1 VRSRLWAAGA
11 AAWTV
16 AFIVL
21 AYVRF
26 DPQPWYVAMV
36 ASAGLLAL
44 SATIFGAG
52 RHGRTAL
59 LLALAILVVA
69 ALLGGWTAG
78 PVLLPAVVGIA
89 LAVKASPEPVPGR
102 GPCAVG

>member
-21 AYVRF
+21 AYVKF
-26 DPQPWYVAMV
+26 HPQPWYVVVV
-36 ASAGLLAL
+36 AVAGLLAL
-44 SATIFGAG
+44 SAAVFGTDG
-52 RHGRTAL
+52 RGRIAL
-59 LLALAILVVA
+59 LFATGILVVA

-78 PVLLPAVVGIA
+78 PVLLPAIIGSI
-89 LAVKASPEPVPGR
+89 LAVKSSEPISR
-102 GPCAVG
+102 

>member
-21 AYVRF
+21 AYVKF
-26 DPQPWYVAMV
+26 HPQPWYVVVV
-36 ASAGLLAL
+36 AVAGLLAL
-44 SATIFGAG
+44 SAAVFGTDG
-52 RHGRTAL
+52 RGRIAL
-59 LLALAILVVA
+59 LFATGILVVA

-78 PVLLPAVVGIA
+78 PVLLPAIVGSI
-89 LAVKASPEPVPGR
+89 LAVKSSEPVSR
-102 GPCAVG
+102 

>member
-1 VRSRLWAAGA
+1 MRARLWAAGA

-26 DPQPWYVAMV
+26 HPQPWYVAILAV
-36 ASAGLLAL
+36 AGLLTL
-44 SATIFGAG
+44 SAAIFGTGG
-52 RHGRTAL
+52 RGRTVL
-59 LLALAILVVA
+59 LLAVAILVIA

-78 PVLLPAVVGIA
+78 PVLLPAVVAAA
-89 LAVKASPEPVPGR
+89 LAVKASPVPVSPRSSPG
-102 GPCAVG
+102 

>member
-1 VRSRLWAAGA
+1 MRSRLWAAGA

-26 DPQPWYVAMV
+26 HPQPWYVAVV
-36 ASAGLLAL
+36 AVAGLLAL
-44 SATIFGAG
+44 SAAVFGTDG
-52 RHGRTAL
+52 RGRIAL
-59 LLALAILVVA
+59 LFATGILVVA

-78 PVLLPAVVGIA
+78 PVLLPAIIGAI
-89 LAVKASPEPVPGR
+89 LAVKSSEPVSP
-102 GPCAVG
+102 

>member
-21 AYVRF
+21 AYVKF
-26 DPQPWYVAMV
+26 HPQPWYVVVV
-36 ASAGLLAL
+36 AVAGLLAL
-44 SATIFGAG
+44 SAAVFGTDG
-52 RHGRTAL
+52 RGRIAL
-59 LLALAILVVA
+59 LIATVILVVA

-78 PVLLPAVVGIA
+78 PVLLPAIIGTI
-89 LAVKASPEPVPGR
+89 LAVKSSEPVSR
-102 GPCAVG
+102 

>member
-21 AYVRF
+21 AYIKF
-26 DPQPWYVAMV
+26 HPQPWYVVVV
-36 ASAGLLAL
+36 AVAGLLAL
-44 SATIFGAG
+44 SAAVFGTDG
-52 RHGRTAL
+52 RGRIAL
-59 LLALAILVVA
+59 LFATGILVVA

-78 PVLLPAVVGIA
+78 PVLLPAIIGTI
-89 LAVKASPEPVPGR
+89 LAVKSSEPISR
-102 GPCAVG
+102 

>member
-21 AYVRF
+21 AYF
-26 DPQPWYVAMV
+26 MFHPQPWYVGGV
-36 ASAGLLAL
+36 AIAGLLAL
-44 SATIFGAG
+44 SAAVFGTDRRG
-52 RHGRTAL
+52 RIAL
-59 LLALAILVVA
+59 LFATGILVIA

-78 PVLLPAVVGIA
+78 PVLLPAIIGSA
-89 LAVKASPEPVPGR
+89 LAVKSSVSTADRPT
-102 GPCAVG
+102 